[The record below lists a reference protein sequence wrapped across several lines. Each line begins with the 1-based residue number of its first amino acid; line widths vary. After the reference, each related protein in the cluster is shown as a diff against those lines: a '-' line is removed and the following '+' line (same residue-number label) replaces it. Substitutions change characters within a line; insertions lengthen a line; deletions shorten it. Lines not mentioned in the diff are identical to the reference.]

1 MPPSK
6 NISSITSE
14 SKSMEDIIELMKNHE
29 GIIQQMKD
37 FKQMIEVATIN
48 QDTYEVEILQ
58 SRLKNSD

>member
-1 MPPSK
+1 
-6 NISSITSE
+6 
-14 SKSMEDIIELMKNHE
+14 MEDIIELMKNHE